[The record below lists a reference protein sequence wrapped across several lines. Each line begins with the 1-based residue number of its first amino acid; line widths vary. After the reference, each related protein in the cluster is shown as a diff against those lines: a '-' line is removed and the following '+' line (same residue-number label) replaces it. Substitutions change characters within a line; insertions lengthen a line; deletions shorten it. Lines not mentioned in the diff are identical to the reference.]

1 MYVLGCLHHQWGAL
15 DKAQMLYERAMA
27 AGDTVADD
35 FLLKAIVNQTTSI
48 YQEQGDI
55 EKEMANFNLQQKY
68 TERIMDNA
76 TASQSDPVH
85 TQIQESWRRLSDT
98 S

>member
-1 MYVLGCLHHQWGAL
+1 M
-15 DKAQMLYERAMA
+15 DKAETFYKRAMA

-55 EKEMANFNLQQKY
+55 EKEMANFNLQQTY

-76 TASQSDPVH
+76 MVSQSDPVH
-85 TQIQESWRRLSDT
+85 IQIQEKWRNLRDT